1 MKASLILEE
10 QPTSEGQAAPS
21 GVTGESSWTVY
32 LVEASSSSMRFS
44 FEIFDTPSSCN
55 ELFSSDKGIAHDE
68 SCSKGLHHTSEV
80 YFLGYTVCTINILP
94 STCSVCVAARAFSL

>member
-1 MKASLILEE
+1 MKASLILGE

-32 LVEASSSSMRFS
+32 ILEASSSSVRFS

-55 ELFSSDKGIAHDE
+55 ELFSLYKGIAHDE

-94 STCSVCVAARAFSL
+94 STCSVRVVTRAFSL